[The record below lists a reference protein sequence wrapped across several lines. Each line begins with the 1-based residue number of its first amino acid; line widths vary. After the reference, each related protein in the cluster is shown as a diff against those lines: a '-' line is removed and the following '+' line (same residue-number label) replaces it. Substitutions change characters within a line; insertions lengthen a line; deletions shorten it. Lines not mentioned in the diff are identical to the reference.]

1 MIKMKKRRFVLL
13 IVGVVIATLLFGFV
27 GLNLFANAKDI
38 IWVERPKYETLNEI
52 GNKYAKLYSLQKTID
67 EKSLWDTDEETQMDA
82 IYKALLDSLG
92 DKYSRYMS
100 QDEYKAWSKY
110 VNGTFTGIGL
120 TFTTDKKG
128 NYIITKVLPDS
139 PAAAGGLKEGD
150 MILKVDGKTY
160 TDSDAMMLDMRG
172 DEGTKVAITY
182 ERAGKQK
189 TVNLIRAEVFEQSV
203 FAGTIDKKYG
213 YIQITGFEKTTAE
226 QFKAELANLEN
237 KNVKG
242 LIIDLRNNLG
252 GFMDQGIEIADM
264 LLPEC
269 TITHTE
275 DKNGKKEY
283 YNSDENCTKLKYV
296 VLVNENTASAS
307 EIVAAAI
314 KDNEGGK
321 LVGTTTYGKGI
332 IQSTVA
338 FKDGTAM
345 SLTIMQ
351 YLSPKN
357 KKIHGVGVKPDIE
370 VKQKKNAKKDFQLE
384 KAKALLSDRE

>member
-13 IVGVVIATLLFGFV
+13 VVGVVIATLLFGFV
-27 GLNLFANAKDI
+27 GLNLYAGARDMVLVKRSD
-38 IWVERPKYETLNEI
+38 YETLHQI
-52 GNKYAKLYSLQKTID
+52 GDQYSKLYSLQKAIN
-67 EKSLWDTDEETQMDA
+67 EKSLWSTDKETQMDA

-92 DKYSRYMS
+92 DKYSRYMDR
-100 QDEYKAWSKY
+100 DEYKAWSKY

-120 TFTTDKKG
+120 TFTTDKEG
-128 NYIITKVLPDS
+128 NFIITKVLSDS
-139 PAAAGGLKEGD
+139 PAASGGLKEGD
-150 MILKVDGKTY
+150 ELLKVNGKTY
-160 TDSDAMMLDMRG
+160 NDSEAMMMDMRG

-182 ERAGKQK
+182 ERNGKQK
-189 TVNLIRAEVFEQSV
+189 TVNLIRAEVSEQSV
-203 FAGTIDKKYG
+203 FAGVIDKKYG

-226 QFKAELANLEN
+226 QFKTELASLEN

-275 DKNGKKEY
+275 DKKGKKEF

-314 KDNEGGK
+314 KDNQGGK

-345 SLTIMQ
+345 SLTVMQ

-357 KKIHGVGVKPDIE
+357 KKIHGVGVKPDYE
-370 VKQKKNAKKDFQLE
+370 VKQKKNAKKDLQLE
-384 KAKALLSDRE
+384 KAIGLLS

>member
-13 IVGVVIATLLFGFV
+13 IVGVVIAALLFGFA
-27 GLNLFANAKDI
+27 GLNLFASAKDM
-38 IWVERPKYETLNEI
+38 VLVKRSDYETLNQI
-52 GNKYAKLYSLQKTID
+52 GDKYSKLYSLQKSID
-67 EKSLWDTDEETQMDA
+67 EKSLWDTDEETQMNA

-92 DKYSRYMS
+92 DKYSRYMNKE
-100 QDEYKAWSKY
+100 EYKAWSKY

-128 NYIITKVLPDS
+128 NFIITKVLTDS
-139 PAAAGGLKEGD
+139 PAASGGLKEGD
-150 MILKVDGKTY
+150 KLLKVDGKTY
-160 TDSDAMMLDMRG
+160 SDADAMMLDMRG
-172 DEGTKVAITY
+172 EEGTKVAITY
-182 ERAGKQK
+182 ERGGRQK
-189 TVNLIRAEVFEQSV
+189 TVNLIRAEVAEQSV
-203 FAGTIDKKYG
+203 FANVIDKKYG

-275 DKNGKKEY
+275 DKNGKKEF

-314 KDNEGGK
+314 KDNGGGK

-357 KKIHGVGVKPDIE
+357 NKIHGIGVKPDYQ
-370 VKQKKNAKKDFQLE
+370 VDQKKGAKKDYQLE
-384 KAKALLSDRE
+384 KAIDLLS

>member
-13 IVGVVIATLLFGFV
+13 IVGVVIAALLFGFV
-27 GLNLFANAKDI
+27 GLNLFASANDMVLIKRSD
-38 IWVERPKYETLNEI
+38 YETLNQI
-52 GNKYAKLYSLQKTID
+52 GDKYSKLYSLQKTIN
-67 EKSLWDTDEETQMDA
+67 EKSLWDTNEETQMDA

-92 DKYSRYMS
+92 DKYSRYMDK
-100 QDEYKAWSKY
+100 DEYKAWSKY

-120 TFTTDKKG
+120 SFTTDKKG
-128 NYIITKVLPDS
+128 NFIITKVLSDS

-150 MILKVDGKTY
+150 KILKVDGKTY
-160 TDSDAMMLDMRG
+160 TDSEAMMLDMRG
-172 DEGTKVAITY
+172 DEGTKVSITY
-182 ERAGKQK
+182 KRGGKQK
-189 TVNLIRAEVFEQSV
+189 TVNLIRAEVSEQSV
-203 FAGTIDKKYG
+203 FAGVVDKKYG

-226 QFKAELANLEN
+226 QFKAELASLEN

-275 DKNGKKEY
+275 DKDGKKEY

-314 KDNEGGK
+314 KDNDGGK

-351 YLSPKN
+351 YLSPKGS
-357 KKIHGVGVKPDIE
+357 KIHGVGVKPDYE
-370 VKQKKNAKKDFQLE
+370 VKSEKGAKKDAQLQ
-384 KAKALLSDRE
+384 KAIDLLS

>member
-1 MIKMKKRRFVLL
+1 M
-13 IVGVVIATLLFGFV
+13 
-27 GLNLFANAKDI
+27 
-38 IWVERPKYETLNEI
+38 
-52 GNKYAKLYSLQKTID
+52 NK
-67 EKSLWDTDEETQMDA
+67 E
-82 IYKALLDSLG
+82 
-92 DKYSRYMS
+92 
-100 QDEYKAWSKY
+100 EYKAWSKY

-128 NYIITKVLPDS
+128 NFIITKVLTDS
-139 PAAAGGLKEGD
+139 PAASGGLKEGD
-150 MILKVDGKTY
+150 KLLKVDGKTY
-160 TDSDAMMLDMRG
+160 SDADAMMLDMRG

-182 ERAGKQK
+182 ERGGRQK
-189 TVNLIRAEVFEQSV
+189 TVNLIRAEVAEQSV
-203 FAGTIDKKYG
+203 FANVIDKKYG

-275 DKNGKKEY
+275 DKNGKKEF

-314 KDNEGGK
+314 KDNGGGK

-357 KKIHGVGVKPDIE
+357 NKIHGIGVKPDYQ
-370 VKQKKNAKKDFQLE
+370 VDQKKGAKKDYQLE
-384 KAKALLSDRE
+384 KAIDLLS